1 MMRYRFVVCITILWM
16 LTSILSY
23 EQALARFQVDTPLL
37 QSGRSTGSEP
47 SAIAASARTTDS
59 NTVYL
64 TFDDGP
70 GKYTGQVLDIL
81 QQYDVQATFFV
92 LGEHAVRSPELIRR
106 MAEEGHVI
114 GNHTYNHSYEEL
126 YRNFREFWSQ
136 IKRTESII
144 HSVTGER
151 PALVRAPGGT
161 YGHFDDVY
169 YNLLDQAGYTVVD
182 WNVDSGDSRRSG
194 VPAQEIVQQS
204 TRGITE
210 RGDKVVLLHDGGAR
224 GETVKAL
231 PRIIKKYQAAGYSF
245 AVLTPEMRQWQ
256 FPVAQKAKALTR
268 SQPGKSWIAEHILPN
283 RALLESGPALHVAI
297 GAQELSLSASEYEWK
312 QGHVLAPLRSVVEKL
327 GGTVVWQPKT
337 GIASVRIGER
347 YIEIHARQG
356 GIYQTNN
363 SSKMSY
369 VPKRDVPLLMVSAH
383 SRNASIS
390 TLSNLTGGVKYFTDY
405 LMKTKLLQNAYMSK
419 TFIQSKA
426 NRNYVQGVQGA
437 QGVNMMN
444 SSIEMRADSL
454 YLPLRDLLEGL
465 GYAVTYEREPSAEYR
480 IRAI

>member
-1 MMRYRFVVCITILWM
+1 MRYRFVVCVTILWM
-16 LTSILSY
+16 LMSILSY
-23 EQALARFQVDTPLL
+23 EQALARFQADSSLL
-37 QSGRSTGSEP
+37 QSGSSTGSG
-47 SAIAASARTTDS
+47 SSTIVASARTTDIG
-59 NTVYL
+59 TVYL

-106 MAEEGHVI
+106 MAEEGHVV

-126 YRNFREFWSQ
+126 YRNFQEFWSQ

-169 YNLLDQAGYTVVD
+169 YSLLDQAGYTVVD

-204 TRGITE
+204 IQGITE

-231 PRIIKKYQAAGYSF
+231 PRIIEKYQAAGYSF

-256 FPVAQKAKALTR
+256 FPVSQKAKALTR
-268 SQPGKSWIAEHILPN
+268 SQPGKSWIAEHILTN

-356 GIYQTNN
+356 GIYQMNN
-363 SSKMSY
+363 SSKVSY
-369 VPKRDVPLLMVSAH
+369 VPKRDVPLLMVGAH
-383 SRNASIS
+383 SRNASVS
-390 TLSNLTGGVKYFTDY
+390 ALSSVTDGVKYFTGY
-405 LMKTKLLQNAYMSK
+405 LMKNKLLQNAYKSK
-419 TFIQSKA
+419 RFAQSKA
-426 NRNYVQGVQGA
+426 NMNYVHGVQGT

-444 SSIEMRADSL
+444 SNIEMRADSL

-465 GYAVTYEREPSAEYR
+465 GYVVTYEGDQSAEYR
-480 IRAI
+480 IKAI